1 MIPNIRSK
9 AEKSMSDHDQK
20 WERFERKF
28 FVSPE
33 KISYARSM
41 LSHICLADS
50 KYPQGIINNVYFDT
64 PDLDYFQKSLDGS
77 YEREKIRIRWYDDP
91 GEDTTPVYLELK
103 SRKGFTSRKQRRKFL
118 VSAKRL
124 NKFQADN
131 TIIGQDIILQTLM
144 EFGYFSQ
151 AFLSPVVLIAYKRSR
166 FVDIL
171 TGTRLSFDCSISS
184 SLIAAGQRQS
194 RTGLMLCGGVI
205 EIKGP
210 SMGIPV
216 SLRPLIGL
224 GVDWTRFSK
233 YAGCLESQLERPGS
247 AGHLWPSGRIES
259 L

>member
-1 MIPNIRSK
+1 MPKIWSK
-9 AEKSMSDHDQK
+9 TEKATSDQDQK

-33 KISYARSM
+33 KTAYARSM

-50 KYPQGIINNVYFDT
+50 KYPQGIINSIYFDT
-64 PDLDYFQKSLDGS
+64 PDLDYFQKSVDGS
-77 YEREKIRIRWYDDP
+77 YEREKIRIRWYDSP
-91 GEDTTPVYLELK
+91 REDTTPVYLELK
-103 SRKGFTSRKQRRKFL
+103 SRKGFASRKQRRKFL
-118 VSAKRL
+118 VPTERL
-124 NKFQADN
+124 NKFRADS
-131 TIIGQDIILQTLM
+131 TIISRDIISRTLM

-151 AFLSPVVLIAYKRSR
+151 ALLSPVILITYKRSR

-184 SLIAAGQRQS
+184 SLIAVGRGQS
-194 RTGLMLCGGVI
+194 KTGLTLYGGVI

-216 SLRPLIGL
+216 SLRPLISL